1 VARHI
6 TIYGRTSSDE
16 KEIMIRF
23 SPTSWYKLHRVG
35 ESFKERDLYTQSR
48 FHDTLNQKYPSVRAY
63 IKALEKILIGDIKPK
78 MKMRAFK
85 FDEVSPKL
93 VASDFKHIMTGIKRK
108 LTRRAAGMAE
118 FCETNLRGVRYA

>member
-1 VARHI
+1 MYRGHRLLLVARHI

-23 SPTSWYKLHRVG
+23 SPPSWYKLHRVG

-78 MKMRAFK
+78 MKMKGFK
-85 FDEVSPKL
+85 FSDEVRPW
-93 VASDFKHIMTGIKRK
+93 
-108 LTRRAAGMAE
+108 
-118 FCETNLRGVRYA
+118 